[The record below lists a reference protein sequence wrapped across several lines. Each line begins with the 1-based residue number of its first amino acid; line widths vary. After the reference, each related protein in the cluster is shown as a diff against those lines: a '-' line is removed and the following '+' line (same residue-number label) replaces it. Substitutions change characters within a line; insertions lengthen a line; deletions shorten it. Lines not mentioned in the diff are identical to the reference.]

1 MPSHVVTSLSSLDY
15 CNSFRTCSYLG
26 LLWSVSDSATSDFFP
41 KIFHITL
48 TLYSPRVHQ
57 GFSIIFRINLKFCG
71 GLQISTQS
79 HPMALLSYYFFFLA
93 ALVACIWKFPGQGS
107 HLSHGFG
114 NTKSLTHCAIG
125 TPLFIIYCLSSLT
138 KCTFHEAGV
147 FVC

>member
-1 MPSHVVTSLSSLDY
+1 MPSHVVTSPSPLDY

-26 LLWSVSDSATSDFFP
+26 LLWSVSDSATSDFFSQSISYHFNP
-41 KIFHITL
+41 L
-48 TLYSPRVHQ
+48 LRVHQ